1 MKMRNL
7 TKKMFLAFLVVAMC
21 IFTSTAFANTRTADE
36 GISVTGS
43 AAMTVAPDKATIS
56 MGIEKIGKTAIEA
69 RNAAT
74 NSVNRMIRE
83 LRVLGVKDNK
93 IKTANYYVRA
103 NYVTINKKSSI
114 SNYTFRYTVNVEIEN
129 ITDIGRI
136 IDAMYEAGANNMNSV
151 QFGLK
156 NREIIERRLL
166 ASAVKNA
173 QMKANVV
180 AIAGGRTLG
189 ELQSASVND
198 VGGATYESRNA
209 VAMYMAKSA
218 DATPLEGNTN
228 IMSGDLTV
236 KVRVYAKFSL
246 K

>member
-1 MKMRNL
+1 MTSL
-7 TKKMFLAFLVVAMC
+7 TKKIFLTFLVISMC
-21 IFTSTAFANTRTADE
+21 IFTSTAFANEKGIDE

-43 AAMTVAPDKATIS
+43 ASMTVAPDKATVS
-56 MGIEKIGKTAIEA
+56 MGIEKIGDTAIEA

-74 NSVNRMIRE
+74 DSVNRMLRQ
-83 LRVLGVKDNK
+83 LRVLGVSDSD

-103 NYVTINKKSSI
+103 NYVTVNKKSSI
-114 SNYTFRYTVNVEIEN
+114 SNYTFRYTVNVEVQN
-129 ITDIGRI
+129 INDIGKI

-156 NREIIERRLL
+156 NREALERDLL
-166 ASAVKNA
+166 SSAVKNA
-173 QMKANVV
+173 QEKARIV

-189 ELQSASVND
+189 VLQNATIND
-198 VGGATYESRNA
+198 IGGTSYESRNA

-218 DATPLEGNTN
+218 DATPLEGETS
-228 IMSGDLTV
+228 IMSGDLVV
-236 KVRVYAKFSL
+236 KARVYAKFAL